1 MNRRS
6 SPTFR
11 LLPAKRI
18 QLQIVKATIL
28 RFILTDQLCN
38 STLFFSLGKE
48 EMLILSE
55 NVLLLLGTK
64 NMHLLKKCAPGDW
77 NTHLPLLLLLPD
89 TTVTCFC
96 CRNYQAKAKSIK
108 TEQHFAAEGL
118 TRKDKLLTGV
128 LLLVY

>member
-6 SPTFR
+6 PPTFR
-11 LLPAKRI
+11 LLGERI

-64 NMHLLKKCAPGDW
+64 NMHLLKKCPPGD
-77 NTHLPLLLLLPD
+77 
-89 TTVTCFC
+89 
-96 CRNYQAKAKSIK
+96 
-108 TEQHFAAEGL
+108 
-118 TRKDKLLTGV
+118 
-128 LLLVY
+128 